1 MQSSREAPPRE
12 RRTSRVL
19 ALGVAL
25 PTLLLA
31 IGWGWATVRERA
43 QEEARER
50 AEIEAMLGSLEQAI
64 DESLEELRAREDERP
79 YYVWGHYYSPPDVLS
94 LTDPVAISPL
104 ATGPS
109 DPRVVGH
116 FQLAP
121 DGRITTPYAE
131 GPLADRT
138 PRGAREERLASLL
151 EPARRDALIAQ
162 IDAPEEATGDE
173 SIQIARP
180 DPPVVDESLAS
191 AMGTLWQAPSSSQ
204 TRRQRAPRG
213 EQVASPAQASPAQ
226 QSAREEVAPPQP
238 TEQPAPPSQP
248 AQQQRVQ
255 ALELNSYGSQLAQE
269 INLAQAGDPVV
280 RNDLWERG
288 RAAPQVS
295 RRTRAMPDENEPTGG
310 TTWQE
315 TLEAQQAQR
324 AQQAEPQAQ
333 QAEPQAPA
341 QPTPE
346 LAPQQASSTEAASS
360 TQAATQEHATS
371 RRVRS
376 RPRPPVTAP
385 PIETVSLPPDVTR
398 APPIEVVYTPMRLE
412 RIDGVPVLLRTV
424 SEGQSS
430 FLQGVVLDPTEVE
443 DVWLPR
449 LASRFVVTS
458 PAARLVRADD
468 AALADCAIH
477 RSISSV
483 APDLEVCVDR
493 SATLGAPLS
502 WLAWIE
508 RGLLIGLVLIV
519 VLALVAVERAS
530 REERALSRQ
539 KSQFVSAVSH
549 ELRTPLTT
557 IRMHAEML
565 ADDLVEPERRQR
577 VHEELV
583 GETVRLTRL
592 VENVLE
598 ASRLEEGRRPIRPRT
613 TDLRAHVQSIVG
625 DLERYAR
632 GKGFELVGPG
642 DGEPIELSFDPGA
655 LEQVVVNLVD
665 NAIKY
670 TGEGERRVEIALD
683 ADATSA
689 SLVIRDGGE
698 GIPDGE
704 KAKVFD
710 RFHRIDRPAQAHQPG
725 TGLGLAIVRELIV
738 AHGGSVTLRDRAPR
752 GLEVVVTL
760 PRTA

>member
-1 MQSSREAPPRE
+1 MPRSPDASS
-12 RRTSRVL
+12 RTSRVL
-19 ALGVAL
+19 ALGVAV

-31 IGWGWATVRERA
+31 VGWAWATVRERA

-50 AEIEAMLGSLEQAI
+50 AEIDAMLGSLEQAI

-109 DPRVVGH
+109 DPRIVGH
-116 FQLAP
+116 FQIAA
-121 DGRITTPYAE
+121 DARVTTPYAE
-131 GPLADRT
+131 GPLPSSTGERA
-138 PRGAREERLASLL
+138 PRVGREERIATLL
-151 EPARRDALIAQ
+151 VPARREALVARIE
-162 IDAPEEATGDE
+162 APELAAGDETVGLLAAAEATNVAGSSDDTE
-173 SIQIARP
+173 SSS
-180 DPPVVDESLAS
+180 VAS
-191 AMGTLWQAPSSSQ
+191 AVGSLWQ
-204 TRRQRAPRG
+204 T
-213 EQVASPAQASPAQ
+213 
-226 QSAREEVAPPQP
+226 EEAPPRRRSRAARSSEP
-238 TEQPAPPSQP
+238 GSSAPPSVLPRPHEGQGDEASEPP
-248 AQQQRVQ
+248 AQPPQQRVQ

-295 RRTRAMPDENEPTGG
+295 RRTRGMESEPPDEP
-310 TTWQE
+310 QE
-315 TLEAQQAQR
+315 NV
-324 AQQAEPQAQ
+324 QAEPAALELAVPAPRRARVRRAVQPVVETNQ
-333 QAEPQAPA
+333 PTAPA
-341 QPTPE
+341 ALPT
-346 LAPQQASSTEAASS
+346 
-360 TQAATQEHATS
+360 
-371 RRVRS
+371 
-376 RPRPPVTAP
+376 
-385 PIETVSLPPDVTR
+385 DVTR
-398 APPIEVVYTPMRLE
+398 APPIEVEYTPMHLD

-424 SEGQSS
+424 SEGRSS
-430 FLQGVVLDPTEVE
+430 FLQGVVLDAAHVE
-443 DVWLPR
+443 GVWLPR
-449 LASRFVVTS
+449 LVSRFVVTE
-458 PAARLVRADD
+458 PAARLVRAGEP
-468 AALADCAIH
+468 AECAI
-477 RSISSV
+477 RRAVTPV

-508 RGLLIGLVLIV
+508 RGLLVGLVLVV

-565 ADDLVEPERRQR
+565 ADDLVEAERRPR

-598 ASRLEEGRRPIRPRT
+598 ASRLEEGRRPIRPRS
-613 TDLRAHVQSIVG
+613 TDLRAHVRSVLG

-632 GKGFELVGPG
+632 GKGFELIAPEE
-642 DGEPIELSFDPGA
+642 GEAIELSFDPGA

-670 TGEGERRVEIALD
+670 TGEGERRIEVALEPSTE
-683 ADATSA
+683 AVR
-689 SLVIRDGGE
+689 LVVRDRGE
-698 GIPDGE
+698 GIPASE
-704 KAKVFD
+704 KTKVFE
-710 RFHRIDRPAQAHQPG
+710 RFHRIERAAQAHQPG
-725 TGLGLAIVRELIV
+725 TGLGLAIVRELIA
-738 AHGGSVTLRDRAPR
+738 AHGGSVALRDREGR
-752 GLEVVVTL
+752 GLEVIVSL
-760 PRTA
+760 PRA